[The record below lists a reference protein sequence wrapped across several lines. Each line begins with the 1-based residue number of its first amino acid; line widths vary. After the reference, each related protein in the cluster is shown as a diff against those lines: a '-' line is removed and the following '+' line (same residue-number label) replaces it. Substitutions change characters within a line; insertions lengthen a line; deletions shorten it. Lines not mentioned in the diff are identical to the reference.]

1 MGREKLVP
9 PTSCNDEC
17 QERGTKGGGK
27 RLLVNMTNHLRPHH
41 RLQDGNSGSSRI
53 IISCEAIARK
63 LLTISSSCCILSLP
77 LTVAAVTRYVS
88 IMVVAIMNFRHGHVV
103 AVVIVV
109 AVDDIICPCVDL
121 GTESTW
127 AGA

>member
-1 MGREKLVP
+1 VP

-17 QERGTKGGGK
+17 PRARDKGKKK
-27 RLLVNMTNHLRPHH
+27 RLLCVNMTNRLRPH
-41 RLQDGNSGSSRI
+41 RLQDGSSSSSRT

-63 LLTISSSCCILSLP
+63 LLTISSSCCLLSLHYP
-77 LTVAAVTRYVS
+77 LTVTAVTRYVS
-88 IMVVAIMNFRHGHVV
+88 IMVVAIVNFRHGHVAVV
-103 AVVIVV
+103 AVVVV
-109 AVDDIICPCVDL
+109 AVDDLFVRVDL